1 MKPMIRF
8 VITGN
13 PGVGKH
19 TIADFV
25 SEKIQGIKIIDIN
38 RFAIDKNAILR
49 KDKRYGINIDI
60 KKISKLIDYELTKTT
75 SDCAIIGHL
84 APYVLKP
91 SRMDFVIVLRRSPY
105 ELKKTFELRKYSLK
119 KIRENIASEILDITM
134 YDALKTFGKDKIIE
148 LDTTGKT
155 PEYIADKI
163 MLSTQQQG
171 SGQIGAVNWL
181 SLVYKKGD
189 LRNFL
194 EY

>member
-1 MKPMIRF
+1 MIRF

-25 SEKIQGIKIIDIN
+25 VEKIQGIKIIDIN
-38 RFAIDKNAILR
+38 KFAIDKNAILR
-49 KDKRYGINIDI
+49 KDKKYGIDVDV
-60 KKISKLIDYELTKTT
+60 KKLGKLIDYELRTT
-75 SDCAIIGHL
+75 TRDFVIIGHL

-105 ELKKTFELRKYSLK
+105 ELRKTFEQRKYSLK
-119 KIRENIASEILDITM
+119 KIRENIASEILDICL
-134 YDALKTFGKDKIIE
+134 YDALKTFGKDKIVE
-148 LDTTGKT
+148 LDTTGKS

-171 SGQIGAVNWL
+171 RGNIGVVNWL
-181 SLVYKKGD
+181 SSVYEKGD